1 MRFYEYQSGDYR
13 VVVLESCCSL
23 WTVGKGK
30 EISVARYLVMP
41 GGSTTVDVMA
51 VIAEM
56 PGTKKRSVGS
66 IRKIDH
72 LEYLEGL
79 RAEKENFFLQRLFD
93 GRQAQ

>member
-1 MRFYEYQSGDYR
+1 MNIADENIMEWSYWKA
-13 VVVLESCCSL
+13 VVRYGH
-23 WTVGKGK
+23 VGKGK

-41 GGSTTVDVMA
+41 DNSTTVDVMA
-51 VIAEM
+51 VITEM

-79 RAEKENFFLQRLFD
+79 RAEKENFFLHRLFD

>member
-1 MRFYEYQSGDYR
+1 MNIADENIMEWSYWKA
-13 VVVLESCCSL
+13 VVRYGH
-23 WTVGKGK
+23 VGKGK

-41 GGSTTVDVMA
+41 DNSTTVDVMA
-51 VIAEM
+51 VITEM

>member
-1 MRFYEYQSGDYR
+1 MNTNQEITEWSYWKA
-13 VVVLESCCSL
+13 VVRYGH
-23 WTVGKGK
+23 VGKGK

>member
-1 MRFYEYQSGDYR
+1 MNTDQEITEWSYWKA
-13 VVVLESCCSL
+13 VVRYGH
-23 WTVGKGK
+23 VGKGK

-51 VIAEM
+51 VITEM
-56 PGTKKRSVGS
+56 PGKKKRSVGS

-93 GRQAQ
+93 GRQA

>member
-1 MRFYEYQSGDYR
+1 MNTNQEITEWSYWKA
-13 VVVLESCCSL
+13 VVRYGH
-23 WTVGKGK
+23 VGKGK

-79 RAEKENFFLQRLFD
+79 RTEKENFFLQRLFD

>member
-1 MRFYEYQSGDYR
+1 MNIADENIVEWSYWKA
-13 VVVLESCCSL
+13 VVRYGH
-23 WTVGKGK
+23 VGKGK

>member
-1 MRFYEYQSGDYR
+1 MNTDQEITEWSYWKA
-13 VVVLESCCSL
+13 VVRYGH
-23 WTVGKGK
+23 VGKGK

-79 RAEKENFFLQRLFD
+79 RAENENFFLQRLFD

>member
-1 MRFYEYQSGDYR
+1 MNTDQKMTVWSYWKA
-13 VVVLESCCSL
+13 VVRYGH
-23 WTVGKGK
+23 VGKGK

-41 GGSTTVDVMA
+41 GDSTTVDVMA
-51 VIAEM
+51 VITEM

-66 IRKIDH
+66 IRKIGH

-93 GRQAQ
+93 GRQA

>member
-1 MRFYEYQSGDYR
+1 MNTDQEITEWSYWKA
-13 VVVLESCCSL
+13 VVRYGH
-23 WTVGKGK
+23 VGKGK

>member
-1 MRFYEYQSGDYR
+1 MDTEEKVMEWSYWKA
-13 VVVLESCCSL
+13 VVRYGH
-23 WTVGKGK
+23 VGKGK

-51 VIAEM
+51 VITEM

-66 IRKIDH
+66 IRKIDR

>member
-1 MRFYEYQSGDYR
+1 MNTDQEITEWSYWKA
-13 VVVLESCCSL
+13 VVRYGH
-23 WTVGKGK
+23 VGKGK

-41 GGSTTVDVMA
+41 GRSTTVDVMA
-51 VIAEM
+51 VITEM
-56 PGTKKRSVGS
+56 PGKKKRVGS

>member
-1 MRFYEYQSGDYR
+1 MNTEQEITEWSYWKA
-13 VVVLESCCSL
+13 VVRYGH
-23 WTVGKGK
+23 VGKGK

-41 GGSTTVDVMA
+41 GGSTTVDVMV

-56 PGTKKRSVGS
+56 PGTKKRSIGS